1 MSDSLPLRHRLPNIS
16 PKAYEHPADRAATAA
31 LRSIPMLDILVRR
44 LIEFGYERAYRQMFL
59 GNSVRVGPKQLPHI
73 WESYLHVLDTLDMPE
88 QYDLYISQTPMAN
101 AFTFGSRQPV
111 IVVNSGLISLLDESQ
126 TQAVLAHEVGHILS
140 NHVMYRTALL
150 ILLAIGQVARLPLFV
165 GLPIVA
171 IRLALLEWYRAAEL
185 SCDRAATLVVRD
197 PLIICRTMMN
207 LAGGSTSEE
216 LNLDAFIKQAME
228 YEQWED
234 HFDKASRFFLEIG
247 VTHPFPVRRVS
258 ELMKWVQSGDFDRI
272 IRGEY
277 PKRDDP
283 VRATHEAGDA
293 FEFYTERFQTIFNE
307 AGEGVQNFGQQV
319 AEWLRGQSSWTEPHR
334 R

>member
-1 MSDSLPLRHRLPNIS
+1 MNDALPLRYRLPNIS
-16 PKAYEHPADRAATAA
+16 AKAYEHPADRAATAA

-59 GNSVRVGPKQLPHI
+59 GNSVRIGPDQLPQI
-73 WESYLHVLDTLDMPE
+73 WKSYLHVLDTLDMPQ
-88 QYDLYISQTPMAN
+88 QYELYISQTPLAN
-101 AFTFGSRQPV
+101 AFTFGSQEPV
-111 IVVNSGLISLLDESQ
+111 IVLNSGLIELLDESQ
-126 TQAVLAHEVGHILS
+126 IQSVLAHEVGHILS
-140 NHVMYRTALL
+140 DHVMYRTALM
-150 ILLAIGQVARLPLFV
+150 ILLQLGQMARLPIFV

-171 IRLALLEWYRAAEL
+171 IQMALLEWFRAAEL

-207 LAGGSTSEE
+207 LAGGSTSQK

-228 YEQWED
+228 YEEWD
-234 HFDKASRFFLEIG
+234 DNFDKASRFFLEIG

-258 ELMKWVQSGDFDRI
+258 QLMKWVQSGDFDRV

-283 VRATHEAGDA
+283 VRATHQMGDA
-293 FEFYTERFQTIFNE
+293 FEFYTERFQDIFE
-307 AGEGVQNFGQQV
+307 ETGQGVQTFGQQV
-319 AEWLRGQSSWTEPHR
+319 ADWLRGESAR
-334 R
+334 M